1 MNGLC
6 FILNPLRRASAGNN
20 GLRKVSKLQRKL
32 SGAFQSRNILR
43 TICTIQ
49 TAIRQNRY
57 DNGQQT
63 QTLSS
68 SFSSSPF
75 PTATTTP
82 AVEFSNLVEMQTKV
96 CQLFSD
102 RPALGTFRGGKYE
115 WMSYSDL
122 EREVSALRIILY
134 RRFGICGQDKVA
146 IISNNRVEWAVAFFA
161 VNSLGAQLV
170 PMYVVP
176 PINLSSSLSSDLLS
190 LWWRRWRRY
199 EAQSSQDWEFIIR
212 DSESKLLIVA
222 NETIRERTQSYLGQ
236 VVLLHPYLF
245 LNASCL
251 FLTSYKP
258 ENVCRLGSCETRS
271 CWTANP
277 IVRTRI
283 KGNR

>member
-6 FILNPLRRASAGNN
+6 FILNPLRRASAG
-20 GLRKVSKLQRKL
+20 KVSKLQRKL

-49 TAIRQNRY
+49 TAIRRNRF
-57 DNGQQT
+57 DNGWQT
-63 QTLSS
+63 QTLFS

-75 PTATTTP
+75 PNATTTP
-82 AVEFSNLVEMQTKV
+82 AIEFSNLVEMQTKA

-102 RPALGTFRGGKYE
+102 RPVLGTFRGGKYE

-176 PINLSSSLSSDLLS
+176 PIIL
-190 LWWRRWRRY
+190 
-199 EAQSSQDWEFIIR
+199 
-212 DSESKLLIVA
+212 
-222 NETIRERTQSYLGQ
+222 
-236 VVLLHPYLF
+236 
-245 LNASCL
+245 
-251 FLTSYKP
+251 
-258 ENVCRLGSCETRS
+258 
-271 CWTANP
+271 
-277 IVRTRI
+277 
-283 KGNR
+283 